1 MNDLTQQLLL
11 TGIGGFLIGTGFT
24 WLLTRGKKQDKT
36 ELDAAR
42 QELQTYRQEVE
53 RHFIDT
59 ADAVDELTRSY
70 QKVFTHLSRGAETLM
85 SQESYRS
92 QLEKRSG
99 QAVTLT
105 YLSQQT
111 ADTAAEQ
118 ARSDIPP
125 PDRPAARRRARTAT
139 KPSGRHQC
147 RQQRRSGIRHPSDR
161 SARYAA
167 QQLGRHQRRQQRG
180 TRFRRPAR
188 SCRNSRQQKL
198 GAPLF
203 RNPFRK

>member
-24 WLLTRGKKQDKT
+24 WLLTRAKKQDKT

-42 QELQTYRQEVE
+42 QELQTYRQAVE

-99 QAVTLT
+99 QAVTLA
-105 YLSQQT
+105 YLSRQT

-118 ARSDIPP
+118 ANPDTTTPADPLPADVPELPQNRLDDINAASNAAPVFDTRPTEAHDIPLNSLDGINAASNAAPVFDVP
-125 PDRPAARRRARTAT
+125 PAQAETAADG
-139 KPSGRHQC
+139 K
-147 RQQRRSGIRHPSDR
+147 
-161 SARYAA
+161 
-167 QQLGRHQRRQQRG
+167 
-180 TRFRRPAR
+180 
-188 SCRNSRQQKL
+188 KV
-198 GAPLF
+198 
-203 RNPFRK
+203 

>member
-11 TGIGGFLIGTGFT
+11 TGIGGFLIGAGFT

-70 QKVFTHLSRGAETLM
+70 QKVFSHLSRGAETLM

-92 QLEKRSG
+92 QLEQRSG
-99 QAVTLT
+99 QAVTLA
-105 YLSQQT
+105 YLSRRA
-111 ADTAAEQ
+111 ADGAAEPAGSDIGAAAPADVPELPQNRLDDISAASNAAPVFDTRPTEAHDAPPNSLDGISAASNAAPVFDAPPAQAETAADGKK
-118 ARSDIPP
+118 A
-125 PDRPAARRRARTAT
+125 
-139 KPSGRHQC
+139 
-147 RQQRRSGIRHPSDR
+147 
-161 SARYAA
+161 
-167 QQLGRHQRRQQRG
+167 
-180 TRFRRPAR
+180 
-188 SCRNSRQQKL
+188 
-198 GAPLF
+198 
-203 RNPFRK
+203 

>member
-99 QAVTLT
+99 QAVTLA

-111 ADTAAEQ
+111 TDTAAEQ
-118 ARSDIPP
+118 ANPDTTTPADPLPADVPELPQNRLDDINAASNAAPVFDTRPAEAHDIPP
-125 PDRPAARRRARTAT
+125 NSLDGINAASNAAPVFDVPPAQAETAADS
-139 KPSGRHQC
+139 K
-147 RQQRRSGIRHPSDR
+147 
-161 SARYAA
+161 
-167 QQLGRHQRRQQRG
+167 
-180 TRFRRPAR
+180 
-188 SCRNSRQQKL
+188 KV
-198 GAPLF
+198 
-203 RNPFRK
+203 